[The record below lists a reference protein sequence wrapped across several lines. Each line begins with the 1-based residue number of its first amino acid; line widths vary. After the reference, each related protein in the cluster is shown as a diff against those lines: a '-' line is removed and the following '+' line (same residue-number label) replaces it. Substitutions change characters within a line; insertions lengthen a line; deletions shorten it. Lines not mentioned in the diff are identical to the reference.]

1 MSKSFDCNWFLN
13 STIAWTLSDKG
24 LMPSALII
32 YPRDTFLS
40 EHTFIRIDCYAVEV
54 CRTVFLDAPYAVFR
68 PAKRLKCH
76 QYK

>member
-1 MSKSFDCNWFLN
+1 MSSV
-13 STIAWTLSDKG
+13 
-24 LMPSALII
+24 LIVQEA
-32 YPRDTFLS
+32 DTFLS

-54 CRTVFLDAPYAVFR
+54 CRTVFLDTPYAVF